1 MWWCRGKDAWT
12 QESNGMVCMRAREKK
27 GPHIIVFV
35 VLCLKAFLANT
46 QIVVVAGVSKNRPR
60 TL

>member
-1 MWWCRGKDAWT
+1 
-12 QESNGMVCMRAREKK
+12 MVCMRAREKK